1 MCAVLVTSSGWM
13 NNIYIYIYHIS
24 YIPIARLLS
33 PNISKQK
40 PWKRRELRRRL
51 SLALAAATSAAAA
64 RRAKG
69 TPGKAVQ
76 VDVVEP
82 WLEEIKWENYYPSL
96 SMIIHDYPIIIHYP
110 GIYGILEQI
119 NGWFWNL
126 AKIFW
131 RWRGKAQMKSGW
143 GWNFGKGH

>member
-1 MCAVLVTSSGWM
+1 M
-13 NNIYIYIYHIS
+13 NNIYIYHIS

-82 WLEEIKWENYYPSL
+82 WLDWNKFLWENYYPSL
-96 SMIIHDYPIIIHYP
+96 SIIIHYP

-119 NGWFWNL
+119 NG
-126 AKIFW
+126 
-131 RWRGKAQMKSGW
+131 
-143 GWNFGKGH
+143 

>member
-1 MCAVLVTSSGWM
+1 M
-13 NNIYIYIYHIS
+13 NNIYISYISH
-24 YIPIARLLS
+24 IPIARLLS

-82 WLEEIKWENYYPSL
+82 WLWIGTNQVGEL
-96 SMIIHDYPIIIHYP
+96 LVSMGHFETWPRYL
-110 GIYGILEQI
+110 G
-119 NGWFWNL
+119 
-126 AKIFW
+126 
-131 RWRGKAQMKSGW
+131 MKR
-143 GWNFGKGH
+143 